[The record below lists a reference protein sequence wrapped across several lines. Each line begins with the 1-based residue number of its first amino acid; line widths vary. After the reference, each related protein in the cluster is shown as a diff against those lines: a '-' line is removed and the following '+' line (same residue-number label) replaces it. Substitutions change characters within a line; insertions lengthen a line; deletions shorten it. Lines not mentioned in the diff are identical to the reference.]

1 MMVKLSLVQRILNT
15 RAKRKQTN
23 SFSFVLPN
31 EVPSKFNYASS
42 FRANHEIGF
51 KKWRKCIR
59 ASDSDTQPLF
69 ASSCSSEMI
78 PAAFFESRLSNGII
92 KFELWPAA
100 APCWKHL
107 NIKFKQHCAR
117 TVLGWYIAWELMVL
131 LAIVWKLILLRPECL
146 VSNPAPLTG
155 GSVLCWCLS
164 EIGHLQPIRRLISM
178 GNN

>member
-1 MMVKLSLVQRILNT
+1 MMT
-15 RAKRKQTN
+15 REKRKQTT

-31 EVPSKFNYASS
+31 EVPSKFNYASG
-42 FRANHEIGF
+42 FRAKHEIGF

-78 PAAFFESRLSNGII
+78 PAAVFESRLSNGII

-117 TVLGWYIAWELMVL
+117 TVLGRDRAWELMVL
-131 LAIVWKLILLRPECL
+131 LF
-146 VSNPAPLTG
+146 
-155 GSVLCWCLS
+155 
-164 EIGHLQPIRRLISM
+164 
-178 GNN
+178 GN